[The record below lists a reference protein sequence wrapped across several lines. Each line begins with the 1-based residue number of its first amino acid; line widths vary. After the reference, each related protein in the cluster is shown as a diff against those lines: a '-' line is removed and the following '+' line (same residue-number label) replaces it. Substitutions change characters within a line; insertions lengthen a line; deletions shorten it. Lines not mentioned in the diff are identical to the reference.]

1 MENSME
7 VPRKTKT
14 ELPYDPEIAFLGIY
28 METTILGKDSCSL
41 IFTAKLFTIAR
52 TWEQPKCPLTEEW
65 IKKMWYIHPM
75 ESKP

>member
-28 METTILGKDSCSL
+28 METNILGKDPCSL
-41 IFTAKLFTIAR
+41 IFTATLFTIAR

>member
-1 MENSME
+1 ME

-28 METTILGKDSCSL
+28 METNILGKYPCSL
-41 IFTAKLFTIAR
+41 IFTATLFTIAR